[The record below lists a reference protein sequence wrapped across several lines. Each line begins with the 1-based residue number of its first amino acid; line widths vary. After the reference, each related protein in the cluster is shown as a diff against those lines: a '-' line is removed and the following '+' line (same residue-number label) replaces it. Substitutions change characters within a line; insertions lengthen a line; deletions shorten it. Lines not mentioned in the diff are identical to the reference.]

1 MPHVASLPII
11 EAEEYK
17 LMVDTGC
24 LVGHPL
30 VYAVGYPDPPQ
41 NINVLDQVVTMNE
54 NPWGNAWHYND
65 HQPMFDN
72 ECVGEGQE
80 FDFILTGGWY
90 LNKTISFTGGTVK
103 VEPNNT
109 VCSPNI
115 FVRERYPIIT
125 VGRENFL
132 FDSGIP
138 FSTKFANLPA
148 EGDLDDYQL
157 CFSPLAGGV
166 LKIKTQQDDEGLLWL
181 TGWKKSN
188 PQRRGD
194 LQGLAGMMRQAV
206 GNDIVG
212 CIGSDYLLQHDLT
225 IAY

>member
-1 MPHVASLPII
+1 MPHVAPLPII
-11 EAEEYK
+11 KADEYK

-24 LVGHPL
+24 LVDRPC
-30 VYAVGYPDPPQ
+30 VYAVGYPNPPQ
-41 NINVLDQVVTMNE
+41 QINVLDQDVTVDR
-54 NPWGNAWHYND
+54 NPWGNAWAYND
-65 HQPMFDN
+65 HQPMFIN

-90 LNKTISFTGGTVK
+90 LNKTISFTGGTVR
-103 VEPNNT
+103 VEPQNT
-109 VCSPNI
+109 VSSPEI
-115 FVRERYPIIT
+115 SVRNRYPIIT
-125 VGRENFL
+125 VDGEIFL

-138 FSTKFANLPA
+138 FSTKFANLPQEEA
-148 EGDLDDYQL
+148 LDDYQL

-166 LKIKTQQDDEGLLWL
+166 LKIKTQQDVEGLLWL
-181 TGWKKSN
+181 TGWEKSDPN
-188 PQRRGD
+188 RNGD